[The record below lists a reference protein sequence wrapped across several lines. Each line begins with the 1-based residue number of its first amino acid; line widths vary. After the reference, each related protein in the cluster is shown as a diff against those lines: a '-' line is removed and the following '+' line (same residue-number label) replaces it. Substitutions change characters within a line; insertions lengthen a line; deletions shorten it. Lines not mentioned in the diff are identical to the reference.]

1 MTIRLLLVGAA
12 DVVNGRFSEPER
24 SGEIKRMS
32 EFIKELSK
40 NLTDIGREILE
51 TAKHKAKIST
61 LFDIFTEKVIPTFVS
76 EKDLKEYYEK
86 RMEEVNEFI
95 YKL

>member
-1 MTIRLLLVGAA
+1 MA
-12 DVVNGRFSEPER
+12 
-24 SGEIKRMS
+24 
-32 EFIKELSK
+32 EFLKQLSK
-40 NLTDIGREILE
+40 NLTEIGKEIIE
-51 TAKHKAKIST
+51 TAKHKTKIST
-61 LFDIFTEKVIPTFVS
+61 IFDIYTEKVIPTFVS